1 MTGRPSGYSEEIA
14 ANICER
20 LAIGESLR
28 SICRDDGMPSVTSVM
43 RWLSVNLAFR
53 EQYAHARELQA
64 EYRVDE
70 IVEIADKDEAD
81 DPVKVNRARLR
92 IDTRKWAASKLAPK
106 KYGDQAKITHAGDAE
121 NPVALVQIT
130 DEMRVRALA
139 SFLAKTKAKV
149 G

>member
-1 MTGRPSGYSEEIA
+1 MSRPSGYSGEIA
-14 ANICER
+14 EAICDR

-28 SICRDDGMPSVTSVM
+28 SICRDEGMPSVTSVM
-43 RWLSVNLAFR
+43 RWLNTNLAFR
-53 EQYAHARELQA
+53 EQYAGARELQA

-70 IVEIADKDEAD
+70 IVEIADKSDAD

-149 G
+149 D